1 MKSRGTAFIWWGV
14 GLMVAGVVLGAASLG
29 LFAATVGTDVFTSFS
44 TPVRSTPTVIT
55 EDLDEGTYLIYER
68 TGSRKEMGP
77 FFNELNGAVTLT
89 GGDVTVRGPDGS
101 EVAVLRPT
109 IDETLDRGN
118 EIYTGALR
126 FTVETPG
133 VHRIDIDSQ
142 GQQVIVAPSLAGAFV
157 GGLGWLAAAG
167 LAGLMGLVGLIVL
180 IVGFVRGR
188 RTTPVHAPAV
198 AGSMGTPAGWYA
210 DPRRE
215 ARLRWWDG
223 KQWSDH
229 VS

>member
-1 MKSRGTAFIWWGV
+1 
-14 GLMVAGVVLGAASLG
+14 MVTGVVLGAASLG
-29 LFAATVGTDVFTSFS
+29 VFAASVGMDALTSFS
-44 TPVRSTPTVIT
+44 SPVQSTPTVIT

-68 TGSRKEMGP
+68 TGSRREMGP
-77 FFNELNGAVTLT
+77 FFNEMDRGVTLT
-89 GGDVTVRGPDGS
+89 GSDVTVRGPDGS
-101 EVAVLRPT
+101 EVTVLRPT

-126 FTVETPG
+126 FTVETAG

-157 GGLGWLAAAG
+157 GGIGWLAAAG
-167 LAGLMGLVGLIVL
+167 VAGLLGLVGLILL
-180 IVGFVRGR
+180 IIGFVRGH
-188 RTTPVHAPAV
+188 RTAPALAPAV
-198 AGSMGTPAGWYA
+198 AGSMATPAGWYA
-210 DPRRE
+210 DPRGD

-223 KQWSDH
+223 QQWSDH